1 MACNIPVST
10 VIGVVAGCLSAITFV
25 PQVYKTWKTKSAK
38 NVSIQM
44 FIISIVATLLWITYG
59 IRTDKPPIY
68 IANIIG
74 FILSVTQV
82 SLKVKYDRADKK

>member
-1 MACNIPVST
+1 MACSIVSD
-10 VIGVVAGCLSAITFV
+10 VIGSVAACLSASTFV

-44 FIISIVATLLWITYG
+44 FIISIITTLLWITYG
-59 IRTDKPPIY
+59 IGTNKPPIY

-82 SLKVKYDRADKK
+82 NLKIRYDRANKK

>member
-1 MACNIPVST
+1 MDCSISG
-10 VIGVVAGCLSAITFV
+10 VIGTIAACLSASTFV

-44 FIISIVATLLWITYG
+44 FIISSITALLWITYG
-59 IRTDKPPIY
+59 IGTKKPPIY

-82 SLKVKYDRADKK
+82 NLKIKYDRANEK

>member
-1 MACNIPVST
+1 MDCSISG
-10 VIGVVAGCLSAITFV
+10 VIGTIAACLSASTFV

-44 FIISIVATLLWITYG
+44 FIISAITALLWITYG
-59 IRTDKPPIY
+59 IGTKKPPIY

-82 SLKVKYDRADKK
+82 NLKIKYDRANEK